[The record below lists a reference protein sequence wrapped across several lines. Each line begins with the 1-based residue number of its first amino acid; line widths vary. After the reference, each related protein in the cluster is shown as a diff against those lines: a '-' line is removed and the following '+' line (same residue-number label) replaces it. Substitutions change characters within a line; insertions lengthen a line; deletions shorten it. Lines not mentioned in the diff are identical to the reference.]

1 MSPLTACPHVSTE
14 FHALRDIKPSNF
26 VVTSTGH
33 ILLIDF
39 ASSARLLPPDAEG
52 VQLVPKESC
61 LVLCGTCDYI
71 SPEILAMQE
80 DALVA
85 LDDQEEIFVPRGE
98 GGYGRETDWWSLG
111 STIYEL
117 VYGAAPF
124 FAKDIR
130 GTYDL
135 IINHEVSSQLGCSST
150 PDIIQSKLRFPSGN
164 VSPAC
169 VSLISGSV
177 VF

>member
-1 MSPLTACPHVSTE
+1 
-14 FHALRDIKPSNF
+14 
-26 VVTSTGH
+26 
-33 ILLIDF
+33 
-39 ASSARLLPPDAEG
+39 
-52 VQLVPKESC
+52 VQLIPKESC

-85 LDDQEEIFVPRGE
+85 LDDQEEIFVPHGE

-111 STIYEL
+111 ATVYEL
-117 VYGAAPF
+117 VYGVAPF

-135 IINHEVSSQLGCSST
+135 IIDHEV
-150 PDIIQSKLRFPSGN
+150 
-164 VSPAC
+164 
-169 VSLISGSV
+169 
-177 VF
+177 

>member
-1 MSPLTACPHVSTE
+1 LYGLT
-14 FHALRDIKPSNF
+14 ALRDIKPSNF

-39 ASSARLLPPDAEG
+39 ASSARLLPPDEDG
-52 VQLVPKESC
+52 IQLVPKESC

-111 STIYEL
+111 ATVYEL
-117 VYGAAPF
+117 IFGVAPF

-135 IINHEVSSQLGCSST
+135 IINHEVVLLFGNLASHSNTTTEKTALPQHQCLAFLRGSCLWVSQT
-150 PDIIQSKLRFPSGN
+150 
-164 VSPAC
+164 
-169 VSLISGSV
+169 
-177 VF
+177 